1 MIVYKLT
8 DKDGRT
14 FGDCQWGEG
23 ISRKTK
29 KEGATLC
36 TDEVIHAYRDPYL
49 AIFANPIQGGF
60 DSETMLLWECEA
72 SNPVADDGLKIG
84 VKELTTIR
92 QIPIPC
98 LSTEQIIK
106 IAILSA
112 KEVYK
117 NKRWNKWAD
126 GWLSGEDR
134 TLAAAA
140 IAAHDAADAAVHTYA
155 TEAVAYPAYS
165 AYSTARAAVR
175 AATYATEAVA
185 YATEAAA
192 FSTARARAAGDSK
205 YPDILAIILKVVK
218 GQK

>member
-23 ISRKTK
+23 ISRKTR

-84 VKELTTIR
+84 VEELTTIR

-126 GWLSGEDR
+126 RWLSGKDR
-134 TLAAAA
+134 TFAAAA
-140 IAAHDAADAAVHTYA
+140 AAYAHTTYDAAAHTTYAAYAAACAADDAAY
-155 TEAVAYPAYS
+155 
-165 AYSTARAAVR
+165 
-175 AATYATEAVA
+175 
-185 YATEAAA
+185 
-192 FSTARARAAGDSK
+192 AAGDSK

-218 GQK
+218 GEK